1 MFLQVKRYQG
11 DQGECG
17 QAGRRG
23 GLERDA
29 NRKHVLPVSAVQL
42 VLLFVQ
48 LVGETVGLGLLG
60 PRELEAIHGL
70 LEALLLELLL
80 KLEDSVLKIS
90 EALLQNLVALAK
102 HLRLQLLFHELLLS
116 CARFGFSLA
125 GLLGRLVEGRLGRSK
140 TTPQLLGL
148 GAFSLAGLLGRLVEG
163 RLGRSKT
170 TRQLLDLGAVLD
182 GLRSS
187 IFEAPLEPK
196 TCPPQPRAWLSMLL
210 SLRFAASMVYRK
222 IR

>member
-140 TTPQLLGL
+140 TT
-148 GAFSLAGLLGRLVEG
+148 
-163 RLGRSKT
+163 
-170 TRQLLDLGAVLD
+170 RQLLDLGAVLD